1 MLKIEIK
8 EPNLTGRKWQ
18 NGNPVFEQHA
28 WAFIPEPNGNTA
40 DYPQRV
46 TLRLEDNSQPYPIG
60 VYVLPSS
67 DFYVGNFGALTVGR
81 AHLKPYPAAVQKA
94 A

>member
-40 DYPQRV
+40 TYPQKI
-46 TLRLEDNSQPYPIG
+46 TLRLEDNAQPYQVGI
-60 VYVLPSS
+60 YILPAS

-81 AHLKPYPAAVQKA
+81 AHLQPFPQSVKQAA
-94 A
+94 